1 MATETTLLEAET
13 DVVALAE
20 ALNRCCD
27 TLEVPDG
34 LFTDDAFF
42 DLYPPLW
49 RFQLQ
54 GPDAFEAQL
63 RVIAGDA
70 EVHAHVRRVVPTT
83 TGFIL
88 EHDEEARH
96 GDDVEVARRLWLC
109 EVRDGRIAD
118 VTCFCNGGWD
128 DELRARHAAE
138 TTLLRP

>member
-1 MATETTLLEAET
+1 MATEATLLEAER

-20 ALNRCCD
+20 ALNHCCD

-54 GPDAFEAQL
+54 GPKAFEAQL

-70 EVHAHVRRVVPTT
+70 DVRASVVRVVLTA

-96 GDDVEVARRLWLC
+96 GDDVEVARRIWLC
-109 EVRDGRIAD
+109 EVQDGRIAE

-128 DELRARHAAE
+128 AELRARHAAE

>member
-1 MATETTLLEAET
+1 MSTRSTTADVEA

-42 DLYPPLW
+42 DLYPPHW

-54 GPDAFEAQL
+54 GPRAFEAQL
-63 RVIAGDA
+63 RAIAIGA
-70 EVHAHVRRVVPTT
+70 EVAARVRRIVPTAS
-83 TGFIL
+83 GFLL
-88 EHDEEARH
+88 EHDEEARRD
-96 GDDVEVARRLWLC
+96 GGVEIARRIWLC
-109 EVRDGRIAD
+109 EVRDGRIAE

>member
-1 MATETTLLEAET
+1 MATETALRDAGS

-42 DLYPPLW
+42 DLYPPFW

-54 GPDAFEAQL
+54 GPAAFEAQL
-63 RVIAGDA
+63 RAIAGDA
-70 EVHAHVRRVVPTT
+70 EVHARVLRVVPTA
-83 TGFIL
+83 TGFLL

-96 GDDVEVARRLWLC
+96 GAAVEVARRLWVG
-109 EVRDGRIAD
+109 EVRDGRIAEL
-118 VTCFCNGGWD
+118 TCFCNGGWD